1 MQSNGTAIAKR
12 YASALF
18 ECLDTRE
25 LQQSVLDQV
34 ELLMRLVSP
43 EVAALLAKETISPTF
58 KKSIIDE
65 ISAAVKTEKLLART
79 LDLLAERNRLGVLT
93 AFLAELR
100 RCIDGRLGIQRVE
113 YLVATEMASA
123 EQKALEASLVEVLG
137 ATVRLKVTV
146 QPDLLAG
153 CILRVG
159 HRVADMSLKS
169 RVLQI
174 RDALSQGV

>member
-43 EVAALLAKETISPTF
+43 EVAALLAKQSISPTF

-65 ISAAVKTEKLLART
+65 ISAAVKPEKLLSRT

-123 EQKALEASLVEVLG
+123 EQKSLEASLVEVLG

>member
-1 MQSNGTAIAKR
+1 
-12 YASALF
+12 
-18 ECLDTRE
+18 
-25 LQQSVLDQV
+25 
-34 ELLMRLVSP
+34 
-43 EVAALLAKETISPTF
+43 
-58 KKSIIDE
+58 
-65 ISAAVKTEKLLART
+65 LLART

>member
-25 LQQSVLDQV
+25 LQQSVLEQV
-34 ELLMRLVSP
+34 ELMMRLVSP
-43 EVAALLAKETISPTF
+43 QVGSLLAKETVAPSF

-65 ISAAVKTEKLLART
+65 ISGAVKPDKLLSRT
-79 LDLLAERNRLGVLT
+79 LDLLAERNRLGVLIP
-93 AFLAELR
+93 FLAELR
-100 RCIDGRLGIQRVE
+100 RNIDGKLGIQRVE
-113 YLVATEMASA
+113 YVVASEMAAA
-123 EQKALEASLVEVLG
+123 EQKSLEASLVEVLG
-137 ATVRLKVTV
+137 STVRLKVTV